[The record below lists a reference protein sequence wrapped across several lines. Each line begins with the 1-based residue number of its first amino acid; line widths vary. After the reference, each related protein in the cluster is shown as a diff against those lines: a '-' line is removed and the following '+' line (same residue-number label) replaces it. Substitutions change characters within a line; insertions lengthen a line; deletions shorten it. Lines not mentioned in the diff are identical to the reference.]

1 MKKKGKTASEISKIG
16 KKMIFNIDVIPYSQQ
31 CIIACNAQMPDI
43 LKYMKRMKNLSS
55 GGKETIKQIED
66 PTKKDYYFEKIKE
79 NCGRLFIDLP
89 TGYILIIN
97 HSNRDWIDTTCNA
110 SHEANHLSQY
120 ILRNA
125 GIQLQQ
131 ETEEAYTYLQAYL
144 LKEIL
149 KKIF

>member
-16 KKMIFNIDVIPYSQQ
+16 QKIIWNMDIPPYSQQ
-31 CIIACNAQMPDI
+31 CIVCCNGQMSDVI
-43 LKYMKRMKNLSS
+43 RFIKKLKLTE
-55 GGKETIKQIED
+55 GAKETLKQLED
-66 PTKKDYYFEKIKE
+66 PTKNYYFFEKIKE
-79 NCGRLFIDLP
+79 NCGRLFVDLP

-97 HSNRDWIDTTCNA
+97 HSSTNWIDTTCTA
-110 SHEANHLSQY
+110 SHETNHLSQY
-120 ILRNA
+120 VLRNA
-125 GIQLQQ
+125 GVQLTQ

>member
-16 KKMIFNIDVIPYSQQ
+16 KKIIWNMDIPPYSQQ
-31 CIIACNAQMPDI
+31 CIVSCNGQMPDI
-43 LKYMKRMKNLSS
+43 IKFIKRLKLTD
-55 GGKETIKQIED
+55 GAKETLKQLED
-66 PTKKDYYFEKIKE
+66 PARKDYFFEKIKE

-110 SHEANHLSQY
+110 SHETNHLSQY

-125 GIQLQQ
+125 GIQLTQ

-149 KKIF
+149 KKIY

>member
-1 MKKKGKTASEISKIG
+1 MKKKGKTASQISKIG
-16 KKMIFNIDVIPYSQQ
+16 QKIIWNLDIPPYSQQ
-31 CIIACNAQMPDI
+31 CIVSCNGQMADI
-43 LKYMKRMKNLSS
+43 IKFIKKLKLTE
-55 GGKETIKQIED
+55 GAKETLKQLED
-66 PTKKDYYFEKIKE
+66 PTRKEFYFDKIKE

-97 HSNRDWIDTTCNA
+97 HSNRNWIDTTCNA

-131 ETEEAYTYLQAYL
+131 ETEEAYTYLQAEI

-149 KKIF
+149 KKIY